1 MSAAHQPLP
10 KKNGHGG
17 GYEKQD
23 VGFRFAMLFIVGIIA
38 FTVLTMVVLFFV
50 YPLLTPEGARARRET
65 AEEVQ
70 RRLPPTPVLQA
81 NPAVDMQRFRAEEQR
96 KVSTYGWVDDRRGI
110 VRVPV
115 ERAMEMVAQR
125 GLPQWPP
132 APATQEKQR

>member
-23 VGFRFAMLFIVGIIA
+23 VGFRFAMLFIVGIIV

-50 YPLLTPEGARARRET
+50 YPFLAPQSARARRET
-65 AEEVQ
+65 AAEVQ
-70 RRLPPTPVLQA
+70 KRLPPGPVLQA
-81 NPAVDMQRFRAEEQR
+81 NPAVDMQRFREQEQR
-96 KVSTYGWVDDRRGI
+96 KVSTYGWVDERRGI
-110 VRVPV
+110 VRIPV

-125 GLPQWPP
+125 GLPQWQP
-132 APATQEKQR
+132 APATQETKR